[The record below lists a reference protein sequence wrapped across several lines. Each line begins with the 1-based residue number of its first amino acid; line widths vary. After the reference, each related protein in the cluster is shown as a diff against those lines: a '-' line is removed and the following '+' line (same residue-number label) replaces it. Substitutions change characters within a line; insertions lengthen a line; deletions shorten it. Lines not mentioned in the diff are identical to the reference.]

1 MIELEFNLDEDD
13 YLNLQL
19 YAASQ
24 NPLIKKQRKRRTFII
39 PGFFVLLGIVSF
51 YSLPPYAGCIYIILG
66 IIFFILYPFYSAWL
80 YKRHYKR
87 HVKQYYDQAAS
98 NHISMKID
106 DESIMTFD
114 AKGESTIKINTLE
127 EIIEIGDYFYLQLS
141 KAAYLIIPKK
151 KIDSEKLLRQH
162 LIECR
167 NAYNIPIT
175 IDPNWKWK

>member
-1 MIELEFNLDEDD
+1 
-13 YLNLQL
+13 
-19 YAASQ
+19 
-24 NPLIKKQRKRRTFII
+24 
-39 PGFFVLLGIVSF
+39 
-51 YSLPPYAGCIYIILG
+51 
-66 IIFFILYPFYSAWL
+66 
-80 YKRHYKR
+80 
-87 HVKQYYDQAAS
+87 
-98 NHISMKID
+98 MKID

-141 KAAYLIIPKK
+141 KAADLIIPKK